1 VRREASALLAAG
13 CVEEGVEGVHELLFD
28 PGRFGMGGAADGMPL
43 WVDGFEVFREDG
55 KEDNEGR
62 RLEVVIEP
70 LVEGR

>member
-1 VRREASALLAAG
+1 
-13 CVEEGVEGVHELLFD
+13 
-28 PGRFGMGGAADGMPL
+28 MGGAADGAPL

-62 RLEVVIEP
+62 RLEVVVEP